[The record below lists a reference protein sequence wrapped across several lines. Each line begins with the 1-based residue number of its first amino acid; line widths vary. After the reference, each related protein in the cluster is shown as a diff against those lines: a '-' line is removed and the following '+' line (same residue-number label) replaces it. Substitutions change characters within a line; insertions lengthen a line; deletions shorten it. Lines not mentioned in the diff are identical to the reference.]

1 MVSIHQIS
9 LRRLCRLFAL
19 VFRHN
24 RHCSNSSKNRSAQ
37 TWRSV
42 VGLEIHAQIQSESK
56 LFSGASTKYAGS
68 TNTQVSIFDAA
79 IPGTLPVLNR
89 RCIEAGVRT
98 AGALGCKISQ
108 VSKFD
113 RKHYFYA
120 DLPTGYQITQQRHP
134 LARDGKVKYLVYNTD
149 NWNKYNWKTA
159 SIIQLQIEQDSGK
172 SLHDADRNRSLIDLN
187 RAGVGLME
195 IVTAPDFTDGEDASS
210 FVRELVLIL
219 RRLETCSGKMEE
231 GALRVDANISV
242 HRPGEPLGVRTE
254 IKNLNSIRSVGRAI
268 DYEIKRQ
275 IAELESGR
283 EIVNETRSFDA
294 QSGQTIAMR
303 DKEKLQDYR
312 FMPEP
317 NLLPVFLYDSK
328 SVPMGVDRA
337 SVIVIDNLL
346 QGLPPAPSESY
357 ERIHKDHKIS
367 IRNCVILVN
376 EDGLLKMFDD
386 IIEKR
391 DAKALTN
398 FLITDFLGVTHAR
411 NINLLQSP
419 VPLRHIADLFDMKT
433 DRCIS
438 NDNISQ
444 VLELM
449 FDFPDKTPAEIVK
462 EKQLDNIQDTEVL
475 RAECEKTLLKH
486 PDVVQ
491 RWKVSQQKEK
501 KGRQDPVIKL
511 VNTTMTAL
519 KNRADPLVL
528 ISIFEKLLSK
538 K

>member
-1 MVSIHQIS
+1 MVYSNRIS
-9 LRRLCRLFAL
+9 LRRLCRLSFL
-19 VFRHN
+19 VSRHN
-24 RHCSNSSKNRSAQ
+24 RHYSNLSYNPREQ
-37 TWRSV
+37 EWRSV

-89 RCIEAGVRT
+89 HIVEAGIRT
-98 AGALGCKISQ
+98 AAALGCKLSQ
-108 VSKFD
+108 MSKFD

-120 DLPTGYQITQQRHP
+120 DLPAGYQITQQRHP
-134 LARDGKVKYLVYNTD
+134 LARNGKVKYLVYNTD
-149 NWNKYNWKTA
+149 NWNKYSWKTA
-159 SIIQLQIEQDSGK
+159 SIIQLQLEQDSGK
-172 SLHDADRNRSLIDLN
+172 SLHDADQNRSLIDLN

-195 IVTAPDFTDGEDASS
+195 IVTAPDFTDGEEASS
-210 FVRELVLIL
+210 FVRELVLML
-219 RRLETCSGKMEE
+219 RRLETCSGRMEE

-254 IKNLNSIRSVGRAI
+254 VKNLNSVKSVGRAI

-275 IAELESGR
+275 IGELESGR

-328 SVPMGVDRA
+328 SVPMGVDPA
-337 SVIVIDNLL
+337 NVIITDHLL
-346 QGLPPAPSESY
+346 QGLPSSPSKSY
-357 ERIHKDHKIS
+357 ERIHDDHKIS

-376 EDGLLKMFDD
+376 EDGLLKIFDE
-386 IIEKR
+386 IVERR
-391 DAKALTN
+391 DAKALIN
-398 FLITDFLGVTHAR
+398 FLIADFLGVAHAR
-411 NINLLQSP
+411 DINLLQCP
-419 VPLRHIADLFDMKT
+419 VPFRHIAEVFDMKT
-433 DRCIS
+433 NRYIS
-438 NDNISQ
+438 NDNVTQ

-449 FDFPDKTPAEIVK
+449 FDFPNKTPGEIVK
-462 EKQLDNIQDTEVL
+462 EKELENIQDLEVL
-475 RAECEKTLLKH
+475 QAECEKTLLKH
-486 PDVVQ
+486 PNVVQ
-491 RWKVSQQKEK
+491 RWKVGQQKEK
-501 KGRQDPVIKL
+501 KGRQDPMLKL

-519 KNRADPLVL
+519 NNRANPLVL